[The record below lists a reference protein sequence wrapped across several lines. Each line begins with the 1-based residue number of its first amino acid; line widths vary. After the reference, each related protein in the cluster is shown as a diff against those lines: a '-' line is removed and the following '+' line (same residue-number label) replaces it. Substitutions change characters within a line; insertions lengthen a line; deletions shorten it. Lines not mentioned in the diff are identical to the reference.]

1 MKRYSMTLHHWH
13 AMKFRRFAALLQDH
27 DSKNQCPRVWGQ
39 SSLAKYLYRA
49 ALKRWNA
56 WFHLLI
62 QFQCFVSFVST
73 PRPATLVGS
82 ASVFRSKQNR
92 RFRVVSEFPCFWWG
106 DRRDF
111 WRANRPVL
119 CFSPQRLMEMKTI
132 NIINIH
138 MHSYF
143 TTTNLKWIFPTPEW
157 NWGPCRTRS
166 NGRCSHKGR
175 TTWPVEI
182 WRAMTCLIMHLE
194 SSHATNNVQ
203 TSYNVQRLPGRML
216 PQRESSTPRK
226 WQIAPCAKSDVQH
239 SWGSALE

>member
-92 RFRVVSEFPCFWWG
+92 RFRVSLF
-106 DRRDF
+106 
-111 WRANRPVL
+111 
-119 CFSPQRLMEMKTI
+119 LMGGQEGLLKSKPSGSVFLTSKI
-132 NIINIH
+132 DGNENNQH
-138 MHSYF
+138 NQHSYALVF
-143 TTTNLKWIFPTPEW
+143 HNYKSEMDFPNP
-157 NWGPCRTRS
+157 RM
-166 NGRCSHKGR
+166 KL
-175 TTWPVEI
+175 
-182 WRAMTCLIMHLE
+182 RALQNTK
-194 SSHATNNVQ
+194 
-203 TSYNVQRLPGRML
+203 QR
-216 PQRESSTPRK
+216 
-226 WQIAPCAKSDVQH
+226 
-239 SWGSALE
+239 

>member
-1 MKRYSMTLHHWH
+1 MGS
-13 AMKFRRFAALLQDH
+13 KFAG
-27 DSKNQCPRVWGQ
+27 KVPV
-39 SSLAKYLYRA
+39 SSSTETVERM
-49 ALKRWNA
+49 
-56 WFHLLI
+56 
-62 QFQCFVSFVST
+62 VSSFD
-73 PRPATLVGS
+73 RLS
-82 ASVFRSKQNR
+82 ASVPSFPHPDPPPWLVLLQSSGPNR
-92 RFRVVSEFPCFWWG
+92 TVVSEFPCFWWA